1 MELKSKSGPRLPQ
14 FIEVIQIFIS
24 QQIASWHLKEWNS
37 EYGES
42 AWQLLESSFHLVQV
56 ALFGTQVPL
65 FIIPLSFNIKK
76 KNYFLIWT
84 IWKIRCDEVR
94 MWLEK
99 AYSHRRWHLLWR
111 ITMIS
116 LIIWLAEAQEPD
128 FDSKG
133 RIELLV
139 TGRYNNKVLWE

>member
-1 MELKSKSGPRLPQ
+1 MELKSKYGPRLPQ

-65 FIIPLSFNIKK
+65 FIILLSFNIKK

-99 AYSHRRWHLLWR
+99 AFSHRRWHLLWR

>member
-1 MELKSKSGPRLPQ
+1 MELKSKYGPRLPQ

-99 AYSHRRWHLLWR
+99 AFSHRRWHLLWR